1 MTPRSIGVL
10 ALVMVTA
17 SVAGAQMPAIDTA
30 AKRKAMEKLSFL
42 VGDWGGEA
50 TAMVGR
56 GQQVRVYQTE
66 WVRPKAM
73 GQVIAVEGLGRRLTP
88 GGLTDTLFNAFA
100 VIDWSAE
107 RGYFMRSNVADGRY
121 GEFPLT
127 VTDNGFVWGFELPNM
142 PGARVRYTM
151 TLANGEWNEKGE
163 FSRDGTQWLPTM
175 EMRLK
180 KNPTEKPTP

>member
-1 MTPRSIGVL
+1 MSKRLVVVASWLVGS
-10 ALVMVTA
+10 AL
-17 SVAGAQMPAIDTA
+17 SAQMPAMPDTA
-30 AKRKAMEKLSFL
+30 AKRKAMDKLAFI

-66 WVRPKAM
+66 WVRRKAM

-100 VIDWSAE
+100 VIDWAPE

-127 VTDNGFVWGFELPNM
+127 VTDNGFVWGFEI
-142 PGARVRYTM
+142 PGGMGRVRYTM
-151 TLANGEWNEKGE
+151 TLTDGLWHEKGE
-163 FSRDGTQWLPTM
+163 FTRDGTQWFPTM
-175 EMRLK
+175 EMSLK
-180 KNPTEKPTP
+180 KNPSDKPTP